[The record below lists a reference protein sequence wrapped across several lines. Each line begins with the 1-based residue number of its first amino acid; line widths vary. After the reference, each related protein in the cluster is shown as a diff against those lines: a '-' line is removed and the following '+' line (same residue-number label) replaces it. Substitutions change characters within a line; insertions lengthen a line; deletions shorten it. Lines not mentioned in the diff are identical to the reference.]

1 MKQIIQSELP
11 LSEERV
17 IECLS
22 TEDKLEFIVNIRLY
36 ELISCD
42 INNLNELIDEKIV
55 QEYEDTS
62 VILVDISYE
71 IESKIDNETVA
82 LKVTGHFEEI

>member
-1 MKQIIQSELP
+1 MKQITQSELP
-11 LSEERV
+11 LNEKRV

-22 TEDKLEFIVNIRLY
+22 TGEKLEFIVNIRLY

-82 LKVTGHFEEI
+82 LKVTGYFEEI